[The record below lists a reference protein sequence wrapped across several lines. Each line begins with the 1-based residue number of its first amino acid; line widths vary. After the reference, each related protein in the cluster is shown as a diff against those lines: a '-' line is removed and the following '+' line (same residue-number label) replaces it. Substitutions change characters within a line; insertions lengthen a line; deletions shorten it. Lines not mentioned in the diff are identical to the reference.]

1 MRHLRNVRLRARRL
15 PAVGLFALLL
25 AAAGCEDEL
34 NNPQTAMCDV
44 SFEVTLD
51 DVPATI
57 RYLVSADGDAVVQD
71 VTYTTPTGDV
81 TTTDLDHDAPNA
93 IVFDVTEAF
102 DEPVDASLRARGEIA
117 AGGQIGLAY
126 TILPNEGDRI
136 DSHPAAY
143 VCSG

>member
-1 MRHLRNVRLRARRL
+1 MRHLRSFRQTARHL
-15 PAVGLFALLL
+15 PAAGLLTLLL

-34 NNPQTAMCDV
+34 NNPETAMCDV
-44 SFEVTLD
+44 SFEVPLD

-57 RYLVSADGDAVVQD
+57 RYLVSADGDAVVQN

-81 TTTDLDHDAPNA
+81 TTTDLDHDAPNTF
-93 IVFDVTEAF
+93 VFDETEAF

-117 AGGQIGLAY
+117 AGGQIGLGFIIQPNDGE
-126 TILPNEGDRI
+126 TINSD
-136 DSHPAAY
+136 PAAY

>member
-1 MRHLRNVRLRARRL
+1 MRHLRNLRLTVRRL
-15 PAVGLFALLL
+15 SVVGLLALVL

-51 DVPATI
+51 DVPAEI
-57 RYLVSADGDAVVQD
+57 RYLVSADGDAVVQN

-81 TTTDLDHDAPNA
+81 TTTDLDHDAPST

-102 DEPVDASLRARGEIA
+102 DETVDVSLRARGEIA
-117 AGGQIGLAY
+117 AGGQIGLAF
-126 TILPNEGDRI
+126 TITPNEGDPI
-136 DSHPAAY
+136 NSNPAAY
-143 VCSG
+143 VCAG

>member
-1 MRHLRNVRLRARRL
+1 MRHLRNVRRTARRL
-15 PAVGLFALLL
+15 PVVGLLALLL

-51 DVPATI
+51 DVPAEIT
-57 RYLVSADGDAVVQD
+57 YLVSADGNAVVED

-81 TTTDLDHDAPNA
+81 TTTDLEHDDPNA
-93 IVFDVTEAF
+93 IVFDVTERF
-102 DEPVDASLRARGEIA
+102 EEPVDASLRARGEIA
-117 AGGQIGLAY
+117 AGGQIGLAF
-126 TILPNEGDRI
+126 TIFPNEGDRI
-136 DSHPAAY
+136 DSNPAAY

>member
-1 MRHLRNVRLRARRL
+1 MRHLRNIRMTLRRL
-15 PAVGLFALLL
+15 PAVGLVALLL

-34 NNPQTAMCDV
+34 NNPQTAECDV

-57 RYLVSADGDAVVQD
+57 QYLVSADGDAVVQN

-81 TTTDLDHDAPNA
+81 TTTDLDHDNPNA
-93 IVFDVTEAF
+93 IVFNLTEAF
-102 DEPVDASLRARGEIA
+102 DEPADVSLRARGEIA
-117 AGGQIGLAY
+117 AGGQIGLAFVI
-126 TILPNEGDRI
+126 TPNEGNPIFSD
-136 DSHPAAY
+136 PTAF

>member
-1 MRHLRNVRLRARRL
+1 MRHFHNVRLTARHL
-15 PAVGLFALLL
+15 PAVGILALLL

-57 RYLVSADGDAVVQD
+57 RYLVSADGDAVVQN

-81 TTTDLDHDAPNA
+81 TTTDLDHDAPDTF
-93 IVFDVTEAF
+93 VFDGTEAF

-117 AGGQIGLAY
+117 AGGQIGLGF
-126 TILPNEGDRI
+126 IIQPNEGGTINSD
-136 DSHPAAY
+136 PAAY
-143 VCSG
+143 LCSG

>member
-1 MRHLRNVRLRARRL
+1 MRHHRNTRLTARRL
-15 PAVGLFALLL
+15 PAVGLLALLL

-34 NNPQTAMCDV
+34 NNPQTAECDV
-44 SFEVTLD
+44 SFNVTLD

-57 RYLVSADGDAVVQD
+57 RYLVSADGNAVVQN

-81 TTTDLDHDAPNA
+81 TTTDLDHDAPDA

-126 TILPNEGDRI
+126 TILPNEGQRI
-136 DSHPAAY
+136 DSHPAAF